1 MSRSPDVP
9 KPLDPADIA
18 EELFVNWNNRQED
31 DSNNEGVEDDDGK
44 DEGDDSEG

>member
-1 MSRSPDVP
+1 MSRSPDDA

-18 EELFVNWNNRQED
+18 EELFVNWTNRQED

-44 DEGDDSEG
+44 DTEDEGE